1 MNRTGQ
7 QFGKYR
13 LVRLLGQGGFA
24 EVYLGEHILMGALA
38 AIKILP
44 NQITSADSQMFL
56 QEARTLV
63 SLEHPHIVGV
73 KDCDVQGGIPFI
85 VMDYAPNG
93 TLRQRH
99 PKGTRVLLANA
110 ISYVS
115 QVAPAL
121 QYAHNLNLIHRDV
134 KPENMLLGRDD
145 QVLLSD
151 FGIAVIFSTA
161 LSRYAKDSAGTAI
174 YMAPEQIMG
183 KPRPASDQY
192 SLGIVVYEWLCG
204 DPPFSGTQVEITS
217 QHLHAPPPPIYAQG
231 VNIPPAV
238 EAVVMKALAKQPEE
252 RFPSVQDFALAL
264 WNSNPQQQTNR
275 RNVDI
280 SSDPSIFLSPSDRS
294 AQYTHPPLPSQPPQV
309 SPGII
314 PANPTPHLTPSH
326 QPVHLQGATPHIV
339 TPPVQQP
346 IPGSTPHVLPATL
359 PGQYF
364 TPTMPSPTP
373 ARRSKAGCVAIS
385 IVSIMLVAAL
395 VLGLVFFIPKLSSLF
410 QSSPGIT
417 ATTGTGSQSTT
428 TTGSSQG
435 SSLTMRV
442 EPLSLTATRGND
454 TSDCRFWGDFF
465 KPNDGWNCNVNL
477 FNDNNAMINWTARA
491 PDGTQIVF
499 QPGSTGF
506 IQAGGSW
513 QVTIHV
519 PSSIAC
525 PTQITMTFSVN
536 GGSSTQVT
544 WNCTG

>member
-1 MNRTGQ
+1 MDRTGQ
-7 QFGKYR
+7 QFGKYHLIR
-13 LVRLLGQGGFA
+13 FLGQGGFA
-24 EVYLGEHILMGALA
+24 EVYLGEHVLMGALA

-44 NQITSADSQMFL
+44 NQITPADSQVFL

-73 KDCDVQGGIPFI
+73 KDCDIQDGIPFI

-161 LSRYAKDSAGTAI
+161 LARYTKDSAGTAM

-192 SLGIVVYEWLCG
+192 SLAIVVYEWLCG
-204 DPPFSGTQVEITS
+204 DTPFRGTQLEITS

-238 EAVVMKALAKQPEE
+238 EAVVMQALAKEPEN

-264 WNSNPQQQTNR
+264 WHSNPQQQTHR
-275 RNVDI
+275 RNVDT

-294 AQYTHPPLPSQPPQV
+294 AQYTHTPPPSQQPPV
-309 SPGII
+309 SPGIK

-326 QPVHLQGATPHIV
+326 QPVPLPGATPHIV

-346 IPGSTPHVLPATL
+346 ITSPTPHGLPSTL
-359 PGQYF
+359 PGQYLN
-364 TPTMPSPTP
+364 PTMPTPAP
-373 ARRSKAGCVAIS
+373 ARRSKAGCVAAS

-395 VLGLVFFIPKLSSLF
+395 VAGLVIFLPQVLS
-410 QSSPGIT
+410 QTQKNGPTGQGNTPGTVVTPSVDVSGAVSTIDNFCFLLGANGLEMAYRMTSQNYQNQHPIDTFRNQFPGGCLAGSASVVNNTVVVPLTFELQNGTSKYT
-417 ATTGTGSQSTT
+417 ATLVQNP
-428 TTGSSQG
+428 QG
-435 SSLTMRV
+435 NS
-442 EPLSLTATRGND
+442 
-454 TSDCRFWGDFF
+454 
-465 KPNDGWNCNVNL
+465 
-477 FNDNNAMINWTARA
+477 
-491 PDGTQIVF
+491 
-499 QPGSTGF
+499 
-506 IQAGGSW
+506 QAGNGF
-513 QVTIHV
+513 
-519 PSSIAC
+519 A
-525 PTQITMTFSVN
+525 VN
-536 GGSSTQVT
+536 GWEVNSIV
-544 WNCTG
+544 